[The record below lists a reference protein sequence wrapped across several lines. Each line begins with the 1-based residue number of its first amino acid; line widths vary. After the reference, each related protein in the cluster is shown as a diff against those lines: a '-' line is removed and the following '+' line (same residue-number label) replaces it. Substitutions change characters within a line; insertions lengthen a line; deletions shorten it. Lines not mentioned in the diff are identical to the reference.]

1 MFSLRDQNLIA
12 FIAEGYFYLIDISE
26 ANEENS
32 KLLVTLNIRIPNE
45 QITTFDIDFNMHTL
59 IMGTTGG
66 NVYVYDL
73 PKALENERILR
84 RSKLSLGVE
93 EELVYTYLE

>member
-1 MFSLRDQNLIA
+1 
-12 FIAEGYFYLIDISE
+12 
-26 ANEENS
+26 
-32 KLLVTLNIRIPNE
+32 
-45 QITTFDIDFNMHTL
+45 MHTL
-59 IMGTTGG
+59 LLGTSGG

-93 EELVYTYLE
+93 EDLVYSYLIYCSQLDVIEYI